1 MRFSSAFLI
10 LLGLIGGAVVRAASA
25 APLIFPRFDGSEQVR
40 MGIDVL
46 EDSNFLLLRGK
57 RIALLTHPAGVDRHG
72 TPTVDVLR
80 RAPGVKLVALFATD
94 HGIWNNVPA
103 GKFFPDTKDPRT
115 GLPVFSLYDG
125 KNTHHVPTG
134 AQLKDIDA
142 LVIDLQDVGVRSYT
156 FSGTMKRAMEGC
168 FQHNVE
174 VIVLDR
180 PNPLGGIKVSG
191 PMLDPALVGASL
203 VCEFP
208 VPYVHGL
215 TMGELARLAKGT
227 PGVLQISPAQAAKG
241 HLTVVPMV
249 GWRRTM
255 RWTETGLTW
264 APTSPAIT
272 DFASVMGYAM
282 TGLGCELG
290 GFKHGVG
297 AQYLFR
303 GISNQLVKPDV
314 LARELHA
321 LRLPGIDFRQISAP
335 SAHSGQP
342 GTGLYIEVNDWDDW
356 RPADLSF
363 YLMRLAC
370 KLEPRNPFVNV
381 SKTDASRFLHEM
393 GCSAVFHDLAVLGA
407 RIDLEGYLRKWDAED
422 RQYREASRQFW
433 LY

>member
-1 MRFSSAFLI
+1 
-10 LLGLIGGAVVRAASA
+10 VR
-25 APLIFPRFDGSEQVR
+25 L
-40 MGIDVL
+40 GIDVL
-46 EDSNFLLLRGK
+46 EDSNFLLVRGR
-57 RIALLTHPAGVDRHG
+57 RIALLTHPAGVDRRG

-80 RAPGVKLVALFATD
+80 RAPGVKLVALFATE

-103 GKFFPDTKDPRT
+103 GKFFSDTRDPKT

-134 AQLKDIDA
+134 AQLKGIDA

-174 VIVLDR
+174 VIILDR

-227 PGVLQISPAQAAKG
+227 PGVLQINPAQTAKG
-241 HLTVVPMV
+241 RLTVVSMA

-255 RWTETGLTW
+255 RWTETGLGW
-264 APTSPAIT
+264 VPTSPAIT

-297 AQYLFR
+297 SQYLFR
-303 GISNQLVKPDV
+303 GISNQLVRPEV

-321 LRLPGIDFRQISAP
+321 LRLPGINFRQISAP
-335 SAHSGQP
+335 SARSAQP

-381 SKTDASRFLHEM
+381 SKSDTSRFLHEV
-393 GCSAVFHDLAVLGA
+393 GCAALFHDLATQGA
-407 RIDLEGYLRKWDAED
+407 RIDIEGFLRQWDAQD
-422 RQYREASRQFW
+422 RQYREASRRFW
-433 LY
+433 LYQ

>member
-1 MRFSSAFLI
+1 MRFLLAF
-10 LLGLIGGAVVRAASA
+10 LLGLGFCAAAQPASPVA
-25 APLIFPRFDGSEQVR
+25 LPRIQLPEQVR

-57 RIALLTHPAGVDRHG
+57 RIGLLTHPAGVDRHG
-72 TPTVDVLR
+72 TPTVEVLR
-80 RAPGVKLVALFATD
+80 HAPGVKLVALFATE

-103 GKFFPDTKDPRT
+103 GKPFPDTQDPRT
-115 GLPVFSLYDG
+115 GLPVYSLYDG
-125 KNTHHVPTG
+125 KNVHHVPSG
-134 AQLKDIDA
+134 AQLKGIDA

-168 FQHNVE
+168 FQHGVE

-191 PMLDPALVGASL
+191 PPLDPNLVGISL

-215 TMGELARLAKGT
+215 TMGELARLAKST
-227 PGVLQISPAQAAKG
+227 PGVLQINPALAAKG
-241 HLTVVPMV
+241 RLTVVSMV

-264 APTSPAIT
+264 TPTSPAVT
-272 DFASVMGYAM
+272 DFASVVGYAM

-297 AQYLFR
+297 SQYLFR
-303 GISNQLVKPDV
+303 GISNQFVKPDL

-321 LRLPGIDFRQISAP
+321 LHLPGINFRQISAP
-335 SAHSGQP
+335 SSHPGQA
-342 GTGLYIEVNDWDDW
+342 GTGQYIEVTDWDDW
-356 RPADLSF
+356 QPCDLSF

-370 KLEPRNPFVNV
+370 RLEPRNPFVNV
-381 SKTDASRFLHEM
+381 PKADASRFLHEM
-393 GCSAVFHDLAVLGA
+393 GCAALFHDLAVNGP
-407 RIDLEGYLRKWDAED
+407 RVDIEGYLRKWDVED
-422 RQYREASRQFW
+422 RQYREASRRFW